1 MSISSTGLKLRPSI
15 EWPTIGL
22 LALVYGGWLAITYFS
37 DILPWFL
44 VAPVGAVLITW
55 HSSLQHEI
63 LHGHPTKWRSV
74 NRAFAIP
81 PLSLWLPYE
90 LYRRAHLIHH
100 RDERLTD
107 PHDDP
112 ESYYWTRSDWQQL
125 GTIRRSIIRFQTTF
139 LGRLLIG
146 PAWNISRF
154 VGNEFLVLA
163 RGDFRHLGIWIRHA
177 IGVTCVLLWISL
189 VCDMSIAFYIFAIV
203 YPGTAILLIRS
214 FAEHRAHDDVQERT
228 AIVENAPILGLLF
241 LYNNLHAAHH
251 AEPMMAWYEIPA
263 WYRKNRDRLIR
274 ENGGLIY
281 NGYLD
286 VARRF
291 FLKAHD
297 QPEHPTNRAPF
308 ADGRL
313 PGM

>member
-1 MSISSTGLKLRPSI
+1 MSISSKGLKIRPAI

-22 LALVYGGWLAITYFS
+22 LVLVYGGWLAITYFS
-37 DILPWFL
+37 ALLPWFL
-44 VAPVGAVLITW
+44 VAPLGAVLITW

-63 LHGHPTKWRSV
+63 LHGHPTKWRSI
-74 NRAFAIP
+74 NRALAIP

-90 LYRRAHLIHH
+90 LYRRSHLIHH

-107 PHDDP
+107 PLDDP
-112 ESYYWTRSDWQQL
+112 ESYYWTRSDWQQF
-125 GTIRRSIIRFQTTF
+125 GTVRRSIIRFQTTF
-139 LGRLLIG
+139 LGRLVIG

-154 VGNEFLVLA
+154 VGNEFLALA
-163 RGDFRHLGIWIRHA
+163 KGDFRHLGIWIRHA
-177 IGVTCVLLWISL
+177 IGVTCVLLWISF
-189 VCDMSIAFYIFAIV
+189 VADMSIAFYIFAIV

-228 AIVENAPILGLLF
+228 ALVENAPILGLLF

-251 AEPMMAWYEIPA
+251 AEPMMAWYEIPS
-263 WYRKNRDRLIR
+263 WYQANRDRLIQ
-274 ENGGLIY
+274 ENGGLLY
-281 NGYLD
+281 NGYFD

-291 FLKAHD
+291 FLKAHHE
-297 QPEHPTNRAPF
+297 PEHPKNRAPF